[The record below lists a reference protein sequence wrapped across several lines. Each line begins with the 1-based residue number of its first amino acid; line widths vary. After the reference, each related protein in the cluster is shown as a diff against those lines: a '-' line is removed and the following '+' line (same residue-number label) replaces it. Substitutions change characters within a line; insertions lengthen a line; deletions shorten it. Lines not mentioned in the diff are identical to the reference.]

1 MMRMTLLA
9 NTIDGLDWS
18 RIATS
23 LDSEGYALLP
33 GLLPAAQS
41 QALTNAMSGQ
51 SNNQMNGQINGLPLH
66 RITLTDNDLGRGQL
80 FFFNNQL
87 PEVLA
92 TLRAQ
97 LYRHLV
103 PIANRWNHVLNIGYR
118 YPDTLDGFLQSNR
131 QANQEREV
139 SHVHQLQASDYLALH
154 QRSDGELVF
163 PLQVLIQLTEP
174 ERDFSGGQWV
184 MTEQRPRMQSRP
196 IVLSLHQGDVAII
209 STAQRPIKGSQGF
222 YRVNMKHAISRVRGG
237 QRIGL
242 ELFFHHAPGHSMP
255 SDTVCQLEGRA
266 GKINNKH

>member
-1 MMRMTLLA
+1 MTLLA
-9 NTIDGLDWS
+9 NTIDCLDWI
-18 RIATS
+18 RIETR

-33 GLLPAAQS
+33 GLLSAAQS
-41 QALTNAMSGQ
+41 QALMNTISGQ
-51 SNNQMNGQINGLPLH
+51 SNNQMNGLTNGLTLR
-66 RITLTDNDLGRGQL
+66 RITLTDNDPGRGQL

-97 LYRHLV
+97 LYRHLM
-103 PIANRWNHVLNIGYR
+103 PIANHWNHVLNIGYR
-118 YPDTLDGFLQSNR
+118 YPDTLDGFLQSNC
-131 QANQEREV
+131 QAGQERQL
-139 SHVHQLQASDYLALH
+139 SHLHRLKASDYLALH
-154 QRSDGELVF
+154 QWSDGELVF

-209 STAQRPIKGSQGF
+209 CTARRPIKGSQGF

-242 ELFFHHAPGHSMP
+242 ELFFHHAPG
-255 SDTVCQLEGRA
+255 SDQKETHEQATLLDLDRP
-266 GKINNKH
+266 